1 MINLSE
7 ENFKEF
13 ISSEE
18 KVIVDFFAEWCGP
31 CKAMMPMLENASEQE
46 PTKIGKLN
54 VDQAS
59 EIAALYGI
67 RSIPTILIFQDGQM
81 IEKRVGAPKNTEEI
95 LEMLN

>member
-1 MINLSE
+1 MIHLSE

-31 CKAMMPMLENASEQE
+31 CKAMMPILEKASEQE

-54 VDQAS
+54 VDEAS
-59 EIAALYGI
+59 SIAALYGI

-81 IEKRVGAPKNTEEI
+81 IEKKVGAPKNTEEI
-95 LEMLN
+95 LQMLD